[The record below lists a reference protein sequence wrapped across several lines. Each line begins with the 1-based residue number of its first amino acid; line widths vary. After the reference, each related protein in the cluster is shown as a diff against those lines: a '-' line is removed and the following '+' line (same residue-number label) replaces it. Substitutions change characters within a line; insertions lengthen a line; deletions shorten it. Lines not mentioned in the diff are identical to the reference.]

1 MEEKNK
7 RQQLIIRA
15 CCIIASFILWL
26 YIFNVENP
34 IRERK
39 ISVPVTVVN
48 KDKLSESSLVTVGE
62 EQTKVSLT
70 IRGNSSDVYLVK
82 PEEFKLE
89 SDLSAYGVKKGENKI
104 PVVIKKSPQNVSVV
118 NSENLWIRVVLDDL
132 KQKTIPVKVVI
143 EGKAKEGF
151 FAMQP
156 IYKTTEVEANGP
168 SDSIK
173 YVNSAVAKYDVK
185 NSEKDIV
192 TVLSLQPLDSS
203 GNVVKGVSIKPESI
217 EITVPIKKI
226 KSVPINVKMLGNLN
240 NQSNIK
246 SITPTPEMIDIA
258 GDEKVISNVNSI
270 DTEDIDIS
278 KINNKDSIE
287 AKIIVPKNVI
297 LINSN
302 GTIKLNINFNKSTQK
317 ELSLDIVTKNLG
329 NNYTANLD
337 KNKVNITISGAENII
352 NNLKPENI
360 ECFVDLNS
368 LQEGD
373 QNVNININ
381 LPDGVSKVSQD
392 PSSIKVTITKKVLE
406 DKNGN

>member
-104 PVVIKKSPQNVSVV
+104 PVVIKKSPQNVSIV

-240 NQSNIK
+240 NQSSIK

>member
-39 ISVPVTVVN
+39 ISVPVTVIN
-48 KDKLSESSLVTVGE
+48 KDKLSELNLVPVGE
-62 EQTKVSLT
+62 EQANVSLT
-70 IRGNSSDVYLVK
+70 IRGSASDVYLVK
-82 PEEFKLE
+82 PEDFKLE
-89 SDLSAYGVKKGENKI
+89 SDLGAYGVKKGENKI
-104 PVVIKKSPQNVSVV
+104 PVVIKKSPQSVSVV
-118 NSENLWIRVVLDDL
+118 NNENLWIRVVLDDL

-156 IYKTTEVEANGP
+156 IYKIAEVEVNGP

-173 YVNSAVAKYDVK
+173 HVNSAVAKYDVK
-185 NSEKDIV
+185 NSAKDIV
-192 TVLSLQPLDSS
+192 TVLPLQPLDSS
-203 GNVVKGVSIKPESI
+203 GNVVKDISIKPESI

-226 KSVPINVKMLGNLN
+226 KSVPINVKVLGNLN
-240 NQSNIK
+240 SESNIK
-246 SITPTPEMIDIA
+246 SITPVPETIDIA
-258 GDEKVISNVNSI
+258 GDEKVISNISSI
-270 DTEDIDIS
+270 DTENIDIS
-278 KINNKDSIE
+278 QINNKDSIE

-302 GTIKLNINFNKSTQK
+302 GTIKLNINLNKSTQK
-317 ELSLDIVTKNLG
+317 ELNLDIVTKNLG

-337 KNKVNITISGAENII
+337 KNKVSITISGAENII

-373 QNVNININ
+373 QNVNVNIN

-392 PSSIKVTITKKVLE
+392 PSSVKVTITKKVLE
-406 DKNGN
+406 GKNGN